1 MRKGIYKHYK
11 DKLYEVLW
19 EVRHSETDEEL
30 VLYKSLYKLD
40 NFPEET
46 MWVRPK
52 GMFLETIE
60 FNGKMQ
66 KRFEYI
72 GDKKHEST

>member
-1 MRKGIYKHYK
+1 
-11 DKLYEVLW
+11 
-19 EVRHSETDEEL
+19 
-30 VLYKSLYKLD
+30 
-40 NFPEET
+40 